1 MKFFKQAL
9 KYGSPAALLA
19 AGSAHAALDLTP
31 LTGAFTSADIVTAIL
46 AIGATLAVVYVAYKA
61 TNIVLGMLRGR

>member
-31 LTGAFTSADIVTAIL
+31 MTGAFSATDIVVGIL
-46 AIGATLAVVYVAYKA
+46 AIGATLAVVYTAQKA
-61 TNIVLGMLRGR
+61 ATIVLGMLRGR